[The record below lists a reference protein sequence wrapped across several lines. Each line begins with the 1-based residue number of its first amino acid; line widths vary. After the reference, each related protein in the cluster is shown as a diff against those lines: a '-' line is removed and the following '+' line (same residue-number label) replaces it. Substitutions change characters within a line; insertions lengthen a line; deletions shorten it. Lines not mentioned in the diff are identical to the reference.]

1 MSKSSVAFFS
11 ALAVSSRFG
20 RFGVLFRLSVVLA
33 RSSSIF
39 VTLSTV
45 LVTLA
50 TSSTVCPILDN
61 PFPIEVIAPDDFADA
76 EIVLATL
83 PKPAAKASPVR
94 TCPAK

>member
-1 MSKSSVAFFS
+1 M
-11 ALAVSSRFG
+11 SSRFG